1 MKTILTSFFCFL
13 NFAIYSQE
21 NILEFDKMFYE
32 SEDHWVAFPPKEGEN
47 KYMYGFIYLDNT
59 AGYTFHFG
67 GNFSVDAKGKFTSD
81 EKIAATRMIRRLEPN
96 TMKMAIIPDA
106 KLKELELPK
115 IPDWLEIYKS
125 DETAETLT
133 RKGYHLN
140 HIGASK
146 SAIPVL
152 LKAYK
157 MSPHEKGLE
166 FELSYAYNAT
176 GEFQKAVEVLE
187 KALKN
192 NANDPMFYR
201 ELGYSFINLEKL
213 VEAEKIYKIGISI
226 LKDDSQKAEM
236 AFNMAGVYFR
246 SKEKGKFEIWSKEVK
261 KFADKNSQF
270 IHYLN
275 QMETEMNKS

>member
-13 NFAIYSQE
+13 NFVIFAQE

-67 GNFSVDAKGKFTSD
+67 GNFSVDAKGKFTSE
-81 EKIAATRMIRRLEPN
+81 EKRAATRMIRRLEPN

-115 IPDWLEIYKS
+115 VPDWLEIYKS

-146 SAIPVL
+146 NAVPVL

-166 FELSYAYNAT
+166 FELSYAYNAI

-201 ELGYSFINLEKL
+201 ELGYSFINLEKPL
-213 VEAEKIYKIGISI
+213 EAEKIYKIGISI

-236 AFNMAGVYFR
+236 AYNMAVVYYQ
-246 SKEKGKFEIWSKEVK
+246 SKEKSKFEVWAKQVK
-261 KFADKNSQF
+261 KFAKPESQYAKN
-270 IHYLN
+270 IILR
-275 QMETEMNKS
+275 EDELK

>member
-1 MKTILTSFFCFL
+1 M
-13 NFAIYSQE
+13 
-21 NILEFDKMFYE
+21 
-32 SEDHWVAFPPKEGEN
+32 
-47 KYMYGFIYLDNT
+47 
-59 AGYTFHFG
+59 AGYTFNWEG
-67 GNFSVDAKGKFTSD
+67 TISIDATGKFMLKKKEVVGSV
-81 EKIAATRMIRRLEPN
+81 KHRLEPN

-115 IPDWLEIYKS
+115 VPDWLEIYKS

-146 SAIPVL
+146 NAVPVL

-166 FELSYAYNAT
+166 FELSYAYNAI

-201 ELGYSFINLEKL
+201 ELGYSFINLEKPL
-213 VEAEKIYKIGISI
+213 EAEKIYKIGISI

-236 AFNMAGVYFR
+236 AYNMAVVYYQ
-246 SKEKGKFEIWSKEVK
+246 SKEKSKFEEWAKQVK
-261 KFADKNSQF
+261 KFAKPESQYAKN
-270 IHYLN
+270 IAL
-275 QMETEMNKS
+275 MENELK